1 MMWRFQ
7 NKDLNTK
14 FLNLLQWTSIWQDFY
29 LEKLKLTMVKIQT
42 IWTKF
47 NRKWENFMMEMNLKL
62 SFSSSLGN
70 QTKQLKNL
78 IRKFRLIKS
87 RKSSDL
93 QFRMNVFAF
102 IATKQFRSLVY
113 LNAAVWEF
121 VKDVSW
127 YLGKL
132 MNEELVRSP
141 NALTAKH

>member
-1 MMWRFQ
+1 
-7 NKDLNTK
+7 
-14 FLNLLQWTSIWQDFY
+14 
-29 LEKLKLTMVKIQT
+29 
-42 IWTKF
+42 
-47 NRKWENFMMEMNLKL
+47 MMEMNLKL

-121 VKDVSW
+121 VKDVS
-127 YLGKL
+127 
-132 MNEELVRSP
+132 
-141 NALTAKH
+141 